1 MVENGALLRRDSN
14 RHLIASTAKEEDMSK
29 FCHACGNEIDS
40 RAELCPGCG
49 VRQPVDR
56 HRGRKSRNVAA
67 VLALFLGGIGAHK
80 FYLGHMVWGLLY
92 LVFAWTFIPAF
103 LGFLEFF
110 VYVSTS
116 EETFAARHG

>member
-1 MVENGALLRRDSN
+1 M
-14 RHLIASTAKEEDMSK
+14 
-29 FCHACGNEIDS
+29 
-40 RAELCPGCG
+40 
-49 VRQPVDR
+49 
-56 HRGRKSRNVAA
+56 
-67 VLALFLGGIGAHK
+67 LFLGGIGAHK

-116 EETFAARHG
+116 EETFAPPHLVG